1 MSPEESEKIRSKTMI
16 LTVTETS
23 FPHQFNFMLLEPC
36 SHIFWFYSHSDNK
49 LNLMERRADKQ
60 AFAQL
65 LSDSIK
71 NGFFR
76 DVTPAMT
83 KVIKE
88 GYQ

>member
-1 MSPEESEKIRSKTMI
+1 MI

-36 SHIFWFYSHSDNK
+36 SHIFWFYAHTDNK

-60 AFAQL
+60 AFAHML
-65 LSDSIK
+65 NESIRH
-71 NGFFR
+71 GFFR
-76 DVTPAMT
+76 EVVPAN
-83 KVIKE
+83 IKMVQE